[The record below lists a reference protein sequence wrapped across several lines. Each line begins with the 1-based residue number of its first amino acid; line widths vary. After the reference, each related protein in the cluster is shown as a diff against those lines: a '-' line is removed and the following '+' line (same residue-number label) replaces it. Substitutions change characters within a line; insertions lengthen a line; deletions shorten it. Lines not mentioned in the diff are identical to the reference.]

1 MANVDETDSSLAT
14 KCLAFCQALSSQ
26 GKAFQFS
33 LNIGSTFSFTLD
45 TRCKETLATKKKA
58 SPSTLRRNAK
68 RREEFLKRKHQ
79 PAQQQEKSETV
90 KEKPRQR
97 AAFQCDQCDNHFK
110 SESGLKIHIG
120 KSHKAQQAAEI
131 LRGDLEEEALN
142 ISQQSEVTRE
152 EVGEDISR
160 EDVVREEEPMFG
172 CDDCDYVCILEENFV
187 THMVEIHQHY
197 CAINPAINCTIA
209 CPGCLVP

>member
-68 RREEFLKRKHQ
+68 RREEFLKRKRQ
-79 PAQQQEKSETV
+79 PAQHQEKSETV

-152 EVGEDISR
+152 EVGEERGSQSLPSNPHLHLHRPFSALTVTRRSPGI
-160 EDVVREEEPMFG
+160 PG
-172 CDDCDYVCILEENFV
+172 TIGLE
-187 THMVEIHQHY
+187 
-197 CAINPAINCTIA
+197 NPGAKT
-209 CPGCLVP
+209 V

>member
-1 MANVDETDSSLAT
+1 M
-14 KCLAFCQALSSQ
+14 
-26 GKAFQFS
+26 
-33 LNIGSTFSFTLD
+33 
-45 TRCKETLATKKKA
+45 ATKKKA

-131 LRGDLEEEALN
+131 LRGDLEEEALT

-152 EVGEDISR
+152 EVGQEKG
-160 EDVVREEEPMFG
+160 EPVSPPTTRPKVITW
-172 CDDCDYVCILEENFV
+172 CLHRC
-187 THMVEIHQHY
+187 
-197 CAINPAINCTIA
+197 CAINKKYTL
-209 CPGCLVP
+209 CPSWPGPCRDCPSSTEY